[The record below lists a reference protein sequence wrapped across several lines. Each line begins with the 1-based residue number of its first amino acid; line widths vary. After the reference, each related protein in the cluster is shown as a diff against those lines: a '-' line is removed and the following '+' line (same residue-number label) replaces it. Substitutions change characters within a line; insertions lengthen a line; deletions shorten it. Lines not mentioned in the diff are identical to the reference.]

1 MPGRP
6 KTSSACSAASK
17 PSSCYLPKGDA
28 VTHLY
33 RIETGAIALNKVL
46 ADGRRQVKGF
56 AYPGDL
62 VGLGIEG
69 EHVMNAQAMRCL
81 PIASLRQSIADDPAR
96 ELATTRDLVL
106 TTGHRSA
113 VKRVAGFRVAI
124 NAMPKNPTKLRTAD
138 DPYRYRRLPR
148 SDHRDG

>member
-1 MPGRP
+1 MTRRRARSPQDQLGVLRRVEA
-6 KTSSACSAASK
+6 KQLLFA
-17 PSSCYLPKGDA
+17 KGDA

-33 RIETGAIALNKVL
+33 RIEIGAIALNKVL

-124 NAMPKNPTKLRTAD
+124 NAMPKI
-138 DPYRYRRLPR
+138 RRASNCR
-148 SDHRDG
+148 